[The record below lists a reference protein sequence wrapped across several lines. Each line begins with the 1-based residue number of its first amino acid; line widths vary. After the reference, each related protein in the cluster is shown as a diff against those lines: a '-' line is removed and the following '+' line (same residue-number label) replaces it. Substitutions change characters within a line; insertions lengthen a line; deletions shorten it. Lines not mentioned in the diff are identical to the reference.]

1 MESAVKVPLSER
13 INFRMIIFAAVVLAL
28 VGAPVYIYL
37 DSRLSGGIKN
47 HGDYLEVDLK
57 AMSNFPFDQ
66 INGSITDIPKQF
78 RELDGKRV
86 MVEGEIW
93 APNSAG
99 NELHNFEL
107 VYSIA
112 KCCFSGPPQIQHFV
126 QSQPVKG
133 KIPYYSGLVRVVGT
147 LHVNVQK
154 AGGQVSSVYQLQVE
168 SVEPV

>member
-1 MESAVKVPLSER
+1 MESAVKIPLSQR
-13 INFRMIIFAAVVLAL
+13 INFRMILFAVVVLAL
-28 VGAPVYIYL
+28 IGTPVYIYL

-66 INGSITDIPKQF
+66 INGSLDEIPSQF
-78 RELDGKRV
+78 RALNGKRV

-99 NELHNFEL
+99 NELQNFEL

-126 QSQPVKG
+126 QSKAVKG
-133 KIPYYSGLVRVVGT
+133 KVPYYSGLVRVVGT
-147 LHVNVQK
+147 LHVDVQK

-168 SVEPV
+168 SVDPV